1 MDASV
6 AHQRRIRNL
15 FTELETKHETR
26 GEMDNEE
33 EEKVHPAVQVDTD
46 GVAANCVGVGAS
58 LSSSSSS
65 SSSSSLTLLFLKGGS
80 SHKWHRVGRTC

>member
-65 SSSSSLTLLFLKGGS
+65 LTLLFLKGGS
-80 SHKWHRVGRTC
+80 SRKWHRVGRTC